1 MVFRVRVI
9 AMTGLVTVHTLC
21 RWPVDHSVAGS
32 ARAASYI
39 SSEWLKLVVANAEQ
53 FGILLVVL
61 TRQSGI
67 CSMRTGRRTSG
78 SGKLIWRSWRGSF
91 MRQVRATQ

>member
-1 MVFRVRVI
+1 
-9 AMTGLVTVHTLC
+9 MTGLVTVHTLC

-53 FGILLVVL
+53 FGILAVGEQSVHSVVSGLV
-61 TRQSGI
+61 
-67 CSMRTGRRTSG
+67 
-78 SGKLIWRSWRGSF
+78 
-91 MRQVRATQ
+91 

>member
-53 FGILLVVL
+53 FGILLVSTFLLVSSL
-61 TRQSGI
+61 I
-67 CSMRTGRRTSG
+67 ISMNFCNQ
-78 SGKLIWRSWRGSF
+78 I
-91 MRQVRATQ
+91 